1 MSGKPHCTC
10 TKPAEIGPPLLSAG
24 VVNADRWSTN
34 TELQHNQSVTSLP
47 QIALALFKHEVQRKC
62 NQERI
67 NLNPDRK
74 KESRVQRFILIHSDQ
89 ASTMI
94 RVRERGREGNRAR
107 KRGEKE
113 HLVPK
118 PTKNKGSRVADW
130 LAGRTWRGGLL
141 PKKAIRATATRTL
154 SSLPLSLPS
163 TRSLACW

>member
-1 MSGKPHCTC
+1 MLSQLHFPAKRVSGKPHCTC

-94 RVRERGREGNRAR
+94 RVRERGREGTELGEGEG
-107 KRGEKE
+107 RGREGAPGAE
-113 HLVPK
+113 
-118 PTKNKGSRVADW
+118 TD
-130 LAGRTWRGGLL
+130 
-141 PKKAIRATATRTL
+141 
-154 SSLPLSLPS
+154 
-163 TRSLACW
+163 